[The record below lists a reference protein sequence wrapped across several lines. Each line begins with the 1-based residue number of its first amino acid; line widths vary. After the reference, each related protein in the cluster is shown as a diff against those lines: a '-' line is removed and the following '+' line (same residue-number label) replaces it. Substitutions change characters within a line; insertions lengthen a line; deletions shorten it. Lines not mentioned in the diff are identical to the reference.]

1 MRGNRERKKRKE
13 SGGSSAA
20 AAAAGILPVTCSS
33 SLAVSGQCIR
43 LCLGASLFSLES
55 GEVKADAREGK
66 SARVLLK
73 SCWNPAAWAP
83 GRDKKTTAYTLSHT
97 HSTVKLSVMGYSR
110 LPANGGKRGPSP
122 VGDATAWE
130 PMRFPEHRH
139 GVAGGGGGAG
149 GVRPIL
155 MRLQHQLLED
165 WDL

>member
-73 SCWNPAAWAP
+73 SC
-83 GRDKKTTAYTLSHT
+83 
-97 HSTVKLSVMGYSR
+97 
-110 LPANGGKRGPSP
+110 
-122 VGDATAWE
+122 
-130 PMRFPEHRH
+130 
-139 GVAGGGGGAG
+139 
-149 GVRPIL
+149 
-155 MRLQHQLLED
+155 
-165 WDL
+165 

>member
-13 SGGSSAA
+13 SGGSS

-73 SCWNPAAWAP
+73 SC
-83 GRDKKTTAYTLSHT
+83 
-97 HSTVKLSVMGYSR
+97 
-110 LPANGGKRGPSP
+110 
-122 VGDATAWE
+122 
-130 PMRFPEHRH
+130 
-139 GVAGGGGGAG
+139 
-149 GVRPIL
+149 
-155 MRLQHQLLED
+155 
-165 WDL
+165 

>member
-33 SLAVSGQCIR
+33 SLAVFGQCIR

-73 SCWNPAAWAP
+73 SC
-83 GRDKKTTAYTLSHT
+83 
-97 HSTVKLSVMGYSR
+97 
-110 LPANGGKRGPSP
+110 
-122 VGDATAWE
+122 
-130 PMRFPEHRH
+130 
-139 GVAGGGGGAG
+139 
-149 GVRPIL
+149 
-155 MRLQHQLLED
+155 
-165 WDL
+165 

>member
-13 SGGSSAA
+13 SGGSSAAAA

-73 SCWNPAAWAP
+73 SC
-83 GRDKKTTAYTLSHT
+83 
-97 HSTVKLSVMGYSR
+97 
-110 LPANGGKRGPSP
+110 
-122 VGDATAWE
+122 
-130 PMRFPEHRH
+130 
-139 GVAGGGGGAG
+139 
-149 GVRPIL
+149 
-155 MRLQHQLLED
+155 
-165 WDL
+165 

>member
-1 MRGNRERKKRKE
+1 MRKKEKE
-13 SGGSSAA
+13 ERVRWFLRRRCCCWDSPGYM
-20 AAAAGILPVTCSS
+20 L
-33 SLAVSGQCIR
+33 
-43 LCLGASLFSLES
+43 LFSRSVRTMYPLVFRRIPFQF
-55 GEVKADAREGK
+55 GEWRGLQADAREGK

-73 SCWNPAAWAP
+73 SCWSPAAWAP

-110 LPANGGKRGPSP
+110 LLANGGKRGPSP

-139 GVAGGGGGAG
+139 GVAGGAG

-155 MRLQHQLLED
+155 MRLQHQLLGN